1 VPRPG
6 RIIPGDS
13 LRREGQA
20 LRATW
25 TVEVDMQWSA
35 YADWVASQLREF
47 RLANREADALR
58 FSRPLEGDVYYVTLE
73 RRPSDGALLVEARFE
88 ARPF

>member
-1 VPRPG
+1 M
-6 RIIPGDS
+6 IPGDS

-25 TVEVDMQWSA
+25 TVEVDMEWNA
-35 YADWVASQLREF
+35 YADWVASQLQEF
-47 RLANREADALR
+47 RLANREPDALR
-58 FSRPLEGDVYYVTLE
+58 FSRPLEGDVYYVSLE
-73 RRPSDGALLVEARFE
+73 RRPRDAALLVEARFD